1 MTSCCQLALAFR
13 LLDVLAGR
21 KNPEGLSGSILV
33 DGGKQPKN
41 FKCMTGYVVQ
51 VRELRYDRL
60 RRAGK
65 SLQLVNM
72 IWQR

>member
-1 MTSCCQLALAFR
+1 M
-13 LLDVLAGR
+13 LAGR

-51 VRELRYDRL
+51 VRELRYDNILMLYTHLVSGSTCEIDRRL
-60 RRAGK
+60 TFVA
-65 SLQLVNM
+65 QM
-72 IWQR
+72 

>member
-1 MTSCCQLALAFR
+1 M
-13 LLDVLAGR
+13 LAGR

-60 RRAGK
+60 RYADEIF
-65 SLQLVNM
+65 QLANI
-72 IWQR
+72 IW